1 MNHVA
6 NKGITKKKG
15 KIFTFFADLRAAF
28 DKVDRMKLREKL
40 KKTEMKE
47 KLRKRIMGTY
57 KETKNMVRVG
67 DSKSEEFWTE
77 NGVRQGC
84 PMSPTLFN
92 VYIMDIEEEMK
103 KEQNGGVVIG
113 REKIWSLSY
122 EDDVVLIAEKEKDLK
137 AMMSRFKK

>member
-1 MNHVA
+1 
-6 NKGITKKKG
+6 
-15 KIFTFFADLRAAF
+15 
-28 DKVDRMKLREKL
+28 
-40 KKTEMKE
+40 MKE

-67 DSKSEEFWTE
+67 DNKSEEFWTE

-122 EDDVVLIAEKEKDLK
+122 ADDVV
-137 AMMSRFKK
+137 R